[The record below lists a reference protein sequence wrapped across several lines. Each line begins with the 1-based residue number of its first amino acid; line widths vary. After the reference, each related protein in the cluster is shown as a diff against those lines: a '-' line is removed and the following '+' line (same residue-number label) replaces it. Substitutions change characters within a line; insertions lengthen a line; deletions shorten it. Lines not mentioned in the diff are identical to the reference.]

1 MALTT
6 PSTISGEP
14 GSAQPV
20 TTLLGKGSEFEGKLS
35 FEGTVRVDGK
45 LTGEIFTDDVLMVG
59 EGAEV
64 NAEVTVG
71 SIVIQGT
78 VRGNITAK
86 RSVEIHSP
94 GKVRGNINTPSLFIE
109 KGVFFDGHCQM
120 DAGGAAS
127 EPTPALRHKK
137 SGSSASSSTSG
148 SSSSG
153 SSSSGSGSGTGSS
166 GSGSSSAGS
175 SGSSSSGS

>member
-1 MALTT
+1 MTT
-6 PSTISGEP
+6 TMPNPTSSEL
-14 GSAQPV
+14 GSAQPA

-45 LTGEIFTDDVLMVG
+45 LTGEIFTDDVLIVG

-94 GKVRGNINTPSLFIE
+94 GRVKGNINTPSLFIE
-109 KGVFFDGHCQM
+109 KGVVFDGQCQM
-120 DAGGAAS
+120 DASGAADM
-127 EPTPALRHKK
+127 PPPRHGKK
-137 SGSSASSSTSG
+137 SASSAPSSSPNSNG
-148 SSSSG
+148 GNSNSSSS
-153 SSSSGSGSGTGSS
+153 T
-166 GSGSSSAGS
+166 
-175 SGSSSSGS
+175 

>member
-1 MALTT
+1 
-6 PSTISGEP
+6 
-14 GSAQPV
+14 
-20 TTLLGKGSEFEGKLS
+20 LLGKGSEFEGKLS

-45 LTGEIFTDDVLMVG
+45 LTGEIFTDDVLIVG

-71 SIVIQGT
+71 AIVIQGT

-94 GKVRGNINTPSLFIE
+94 GRVKGNINTPSLFIE

-120 DAGGAAS
+120 D
-127 EPTPALRHKK
+127 
-137 SGSSASSSTSG
+137 SSAARPIPRPRPAIPVARSQRAARRTRAVARAIPAAPSPDSDPP
-148 SSSSG
+148 
-153 SSSSGSGSGTGSS
+153 
-166 GSGSSSAGS
+166 
-175 SGSSSSGS
+175 

>member
-1 MALTT
+1 MTLTT
-6 PSTISGEP
+6 QSPTSGEP
-14 GSAQPV
+14 GAAQPV

-45 LTGEIFTDDVLMVG
+45 LTGEIFTDDMLIVG

-71 SIVIQGT
+71 AIVIQGI

-94 GKVRGNINTPSLFIE
+94 GRVRGNINTPSLFIE
-109 KGVFFDGHCQM
+109 KGVFFDGQCQM
-120 DAGGAAS
+120 DSSGASDTAPAPRHTNKKAS
-127 EPTPALRHKK
+127 
-137 SGSSASSSTSG
+137 SSSASANTSTT
-148 SSSSG
+148 
-153 SSSSGSGSGTGSS
+153 GSGT
-166 GSGSSSAGS
+166 
-175 SGSSSSGS
+175 

>member
-1 MALTT
+1 MTLNT
-6 PSTISGEP
+6 PSPTSGEL

-45 LTGEIFTDDVLMVG
+45 LTGEIFTDDVLIVG
-59 EGAEV
+59 EGAEL

-71 SIVIQGT
+71 AIVIQGI

-94 GKVRGNINTPSLFIE
+94 GKVKGNINTPSLFIE
-109 KGVFFDGHCQM
+109 KGVFFDGNCQM
-120 DAGGAAS
+120 DPGAAGP
-127 EPTPALRHKK
+127 EVVHTPRH
-137 SGSSASSSTSG
+137 SGRR
-148 SSSSG
+148 SSSSQASASG
-153 SSSSGSGSGTGSS
+153 GNGGNTSSTPTT
-166 GSGSSSAGS
+166 
-175 SGSSSSGS
+175 

>member
-1 MALTT
+1 MTQVSQSL
-6 PSTISGEP
+6 PPGET
-14 GSAQPV
+14 GNAQPI
-20 TTLLGKGSEFEGKLS
+20 TTLLGKGSEFDGKLS

-45 LTGEIFTDDVLMVG
+45 LTGEIFTDDVLIVG

-71 SIVIQGT
+71 AIVIQGT

-109 KGVFFDGHCQM
+109 KGVIFDGQCQM
-120 DAGGAAS
+120 DTSGATVSDAVPPPRRSGG
-127 EPTPALRHKK
+127 KK
-137 SGSSASSSTSG
+137 SEGNAAGANGGSSTS
-148 SSSSG
+148 
-153 SSSSGSGSGTGSS
+153 
-166 GSGSSSAGS
+166 
-175 SGSSSSGS
+175 

>member
-1 MALTT
+1 M
-6 PSTISGEP
+6 PSPTSGDL
-14 GSAQPV
+14 GNAQPV

-45 LTGEIFTDDVLMVG
+45 LTGEIFTDDVLIVG

-71 SIVIQGT
+71 GIVVQGI

-94 GKVRGNINTPSLFIE
+94 GKVKGNINTPSLFIE

-120 DAGGAAS
+120 DSGAAS
-127 EPTPALRHKK
+127 SESAPLPRHAGGKK
-137 SGSSASSSTSG
+137 SSERTSDKVSEKSSEK
-148 SSSSG
+148 SSSG
-153 SSSSGSGSGTGSS
+153 SASGSGGSTPQS
-166 GSGSSSAGS
+166 T
-175 SGSSSSGS
+175 

>member
-1 MALTT
+1 MTLTT
-6 PSTISGEP
+6 QSSTSGEP
-14 GSAQPV
+14 GTAQPV

-45 LTGEIFTDDVLMVG
+45 LTGEIFTDDMLIVG

-94 GKVRGNINTPSLFIE
+94 GRVRGNINTPSLFIE
-109 KGVFFDGHCQM
+109 RGVFFDGNCQM
-120 DAGGAAS
+120 DSGAAS
-127 EPTPALRHKK
+127 EPAPISRHNKK
-137 SGSSASSSTSG
+137 
-148 SSSSG
+148 SSSS
-153 SSSSGSGSGTGSS
+153 SQSANTSTTGSS
-166 GSGSSSAGS
+166 T
-175 SGSSSSGS
+175 

>member
-1 MALTT
+1 MTLTT
-6 PSTISGEP
+6 PSPTSGEL

-45 LTGEIFTDDVLMVG
+45 LTGEIFTDDVLIVG

-71 SIVIQGT
+71 AIVVQGT
-78 VRGNITAK
+78 VRGNIMAK

-94 GKVRGNINTPSLFIE
+94 GKIKGNINTPSLFIE

-120 DAGGAAS
+120 DSSAGTS
-127 EPTPALRHKK
+127 DSPPSPRHSSGKK
-137 SGSSASSSTSG
+137 SASSSSNV
-148 SSSSG
+148 SSG
-153 SSSSGSGSGTGSS
+153 ISNSSTTKPESNSP
-166 GSGSSSAGS
+166 
-175 SGSSSSGS
+175 

>member
-1 MALTT
+1 MTLTT
-6 PSTISGEP
+6 QSPTSGEL

-45 LTGEIFTDDVLMVG
+45 LTGEIFTDDVLIVG

-71 SIVIQGT
+71 AIVIQGI

-94 GKVRGNINTPSLFIE
+94 GRVKGNINTPSLFIE
-109 KGVFFDGHCQM
+109 KGVFFDGQCQM
-120 DAGGAAS
+120 DSSSGATDSPPSPRHPGG
-127 EPTPALRHKK
+127 KK
-137 SGSSASSSTSG
+137 SASSSSNASSTPSG
-148 SSSSG
+148 SSSS
-153 SSSSGSGSGTGSS
+153 TT
-166 GSGSSSAGS
+166 
-175 SGSSSSGS
+175 

>member
-1 MALTT
+1 MTLTT
-6 PSTISGEP
+6 SSPTSGEL

-45 LTGEIFTDDVLMVG
+45 LTGEIFTDDVLIVG

-71 SIVIQGT
+71 AIVIQGI

-94 GKVRGNINTPSLFIE
+94 GKVKGNINTPSLFIE
-109 KGVFFDGHCQM
+109 KGVFFDGQCQM
-120 DAGGAAS
+120 DTSGGTTDAAPSPRHSGGRKAGGNA
-127 EPTPALRHKK
+127 
-137 SGSSASSSTSG
+137 SSASTPPNNSSST
-148 SSSSG
+148 
-153 SSSSGSGSGTGSS
+153 
-166 GSGSSSAGS
+166 
-175 SGSSSSGS
+175 

>member
-1 MALTT
+1 MTLTT
-6 PSTISGEP
+6 QSPTSGEL

-45 LTGEIFTDDVLMVG
+45 MTGEIFTDDVLIVG

-71 SIVIQGT
+71 AIVVQGI

-94 GKVRGNINTPSLFIE
+94 GRVKGNISTPSLFIE
-109 KGVFFDGHCQM
+109 KGVYFDGHCQM
-120 DAGGAAS
+120 DSAAS
-127 EPTPALRHKK
+127 GSESPPLPRH
-137 SGSSASSSTSG
+137 SGGKRSSEKAQASAS
-148 SSSSG
+148 
-153 SSSSGSGSGTGSS
+153 SSSSGSG
-166 GSGSSSAGS
+166 
-175 SGSSSSGS
+175 GSSSSSGGSGSGGTSSTT

>member
-1 MALTT
+1 MTLTT
-6 PSTISGEP
+6 QPPTSGEP
-14 GSAQPV
+14 GAAQPV

-45 LTGEIFTDDVLMVG
+45 LTGEIFTDDVLIVG

-71 SIVIQGT
+71 AIVIQGT

-94 GKVRGNINTPSLFIE
+94 GRVRGNINTPSLFIE
-109 KGVFFDGHCQM
+109 KGVFFDGQCQM
-120 DAGGAAS
+120 DSSGAS
-127 EPTPALRHKK
+127 DTVPAPRHTKK
-137 SGSSASSSTSG
+137 
-148 SSSSG
+148 SSSS
-153 SSSSGSGSGTGSS
+153 SSSPNPTTTGSGT
-166 GSGSSSAGS
+166 
-175 SGSSSSGS
+175 

>member
-1 MALTT
+1 MTLTT
-6 PSTISGEP
+6 ESSTSGEP

-45 LTGEIFTDDVLMVG
+45 LTGEIFTDDVLIVG

-71 SIVIQGT
+71 AIIVQGT

-86 RSVEIHSP
+86 RSVEIHRP
-94 GKVRGNINTPSLFIE
+94 GKV
-109 KGVFFDGHCQM
+109 KGTVY
-120 DAGGAAS
+120 
-127 EPTPALRHKK
+127 
-137 SGSSASSSTSG
+137 
-148 SSSSG
+148 
-153 SSSSGSGSGTGSS
+153 
-166 GSGSSSAGS
+166 
-175 SGSSSSGS
+175 

>member
-1 MALTT
+1 MTSTT
-6 PSTISGEP
+6 QSPASGEP
-14 GSAQPV
+14 GAAQPV

-45 LTGEIFTDDVLMVG
+45 LTGEIFTDDALIVG

-64 NAEVTVG
+64 NAEVSVG

-94 GKVRGNINTPSLFIE
+94 GRVRGNINTPSLFVE
-109 KGVFFDGHCQM
+109 RGVFFDGHCQM
-120 DAGGAAS
+120 DASSTAGDVG
-127 EPTPALRHKK
+127 PTPRHKK
-137 SGSSASSSTSG
+137 SSGSNAPAPSSPSSNPGSST
-148 SSSSG
+148 
-153 SSSSGSGSGTGSS
+153 
-166 GSGSSSAGS
+166 
-175 SGSSSSGS
+175 

>member
-1 MALTT
+1 MTLTT
-6 PSTISGEP
+6 LSPTSSEP
-14 GSAQPV
+14 GSTQPV

-45 LTGEIFTDDVLMVG
+45 LTGEIFTDDALVVG

-94 GKVRGNINTPSLFIE
+94 GRVRGNINTPSLFIE
-109 KGVFFDGHCQM
+109 KGVFFDGNCQM
-120 DAGGAAS
+120 DASPAAS
-127 EPTPALRHKK
+127 DSTPASRHKK
-137 SGSSASSSTSG
+137 SAPVSTGTNSS

-153 SSSSGSGSGTGSS
+153 S
-166 GSGSSSAGS
+166 
-175 SGSSSSGS
+175 

>member
-1 MALTT
+1 MTTTTQPPLT
-6 PSTISGEP
+6 GEI

-45 LTGEIFTDDVLMVG
+45 LTGEIFTDDVLLVG

-94 GKVRGNINTPSLFIE
+94 GRVKGNINTPSLFIE
-109 KGVFFDGHCQM
+109 KGVVFDGNCQM
-120 DAGGAAS
+120 DASTAA
-127 EPTPALRHKK
+127 ETPAARHGKK
-137 SGSSASSSTSG
+137 ASSGAPSSNSGSNN
-148 SSSSG
+148 
-153 SSSSGSGSGTGSS
+153 GSS
-166 GSGSSSAGS
+166 GSTNSSST
-175 SGSSSSGS
+175 

>member
-1 MALTT
+1 MTLTT
-6 PSTISGEP
+6 QSPTSGEL
-14 GSAQPV
+14 GSPQPV

-45 LTGEIFTDDVLMVG
+45 LTGEVFTDDVLIVG

-71 SIVIQGT
+71 AIVVQGI

-94 GKVRGNINTPSLFIE
+94 GKVKGNINTPSLFIE

-120 DAGGAAS
+120 DSGSPASDSAPSSRHSGG
-127 EPTPALRHKK
+127 KK
-137 SGSSASSSTSG
+137 SSEKSAEK
-148 SSSSG
+148 SSG
-153 SSSSGSGSGTGSS
+153 GQASGSGGGNTPST
-166 GSGSSSAGS
+166 
-175 SGSSSSGS
+175 

>member
-1 MALTT
+1 MTLTT
-6 PSTISGEP
+6 QTPTSGEL

-45 LTGEIFTDDVLMVG
+45 LTGEIFTDDVLIVG

-71 SIVIQGT
+71 AIVIQGI

-94 GKVRGNINTPSLFIE
+94 GRVKGNINTPSLFIE

-120 DAGGAAS
+120 DSSGGTTDS
-127 EPTPALRHKK
+127 PPSPRHSGSKK
-137 SGSSASSSTSG
+137 SSSSSSNASPSPS

-153 SSSSGSGSGTGSS
+153 TT
-166 GSGSSSAGS
+166 
-175 SGSSSSGS
+175 

>member
-1 MALTT
+1 MTLTT
-6 PSTISGEP
+6 QSPTSGEL

-45 LTGEIFTDDVLMVG
+45 LTGEIFTDDVLIVG

-71 SIVIQGT
+71 AIVIQGI

-94 GKVRGNINTPSLFIE
+94 GRVKGNINTPSLFIE
-109 KGVFFDGHCQM
+109 KGVFFDGQCQM
-120 DAGGAAS
+120 DSTSGTTDSPPSPRHSGG
-127 EPTPALRHKK
+127 KK
-137 SGSSASSSTSG
+137 SASGSSNASSPPSSSSSST
-148 SSSSG
+148 
-153 SSSSGSGSGTGSS
+153 T
-166 GSGSSSAGS
+166 
-175 SGSSSSGS
+175 

>member
-1 MALTT
+1 MTLTT
-6 PSTISGEP
+6 LSPPTSGEP
-14 GSAQPV
+14 GNAQPV

-45 LTGEIFTDDVLMVG
+45 LTGEVFTDDVLIVG

-71 SIVIQGT
+71 AIVIQGI

-94 GKVRGNINTPSLFIE
+94 GRVKGNINTPSLFIE

-120 DAGGAAS
+120 DSSGATDSPPSPRHSGGKKSAGGSSNAS
-127 EPTPALRHKK
+127 GTP
-137 SGSSASSSTSG
+137 SSSSST
-148 SSSSG
+148 
-153 SSSSGSGSGTGSS
+153 
-166 GSGSSSAGS
+166 
-175 SGSSSSGS
+175 

>member
-1 MALTT
+1 MTT
-6 PSTISGEP
+6 TMPNPISSEL
-14 GSAQPV
+14 GSAQPA

-45 LTGEIFTDDVLMVG
+45 LTGEIFTDDVLIVG

-71 SIVIQGT
+71 SIVIQGI

-94 GKVRGNINTPSLFIE
+94 GRVKGNINTPSLFIE
-109 KGVFFDGHCQM
+109 KGVVFDGQCQM
-120 DAGGAAS
+120 DASGAA
-127 EPTPALRHKK
+127 EVPPPRHGKK
-137 SGSSASSSTSG
+137 SASSSPSSNGGGSTSG
-148 SSSSG
+148 SSN
-153 SSSSGSGSGTGSS
+153 SSSST
-166 GSGSSSAGS
+166 
-175 SGSSSSGS
+175 

>member
-1 MALTT
+1 MTLTT
-6 PSTISGEP
+6 QSPTSGDP
-14 GSAQPV
+14 GAAQPV

-71 SIVIQGT
+71 AIVIQGT

-94 GKVRGNINTPSLFIE
+94 GKVKGNINTPSLFIE

-120 DAGGAAS
+120 DGGAGSSDAQP
-127 EPTPALRHKK
+127 PTRHGSGKK
-137 SGSSASSSTSG
+137 SGGSSANASNNSASNNSSTPS
-148 SSSSG
+148 
-153 SSSSGSGSGTGSS
+153 T
-166 GSGSSSAGS
+166 
-175 SGSSSSGS
+175 

>member
-1 MALTT
+1 MTT
-6 PSTISGEP
+6 TMPNPITSEL
-14 GSAQPV
+14 GSAQPA

-45 LTGEIFTDDVLMVG
+45 LTGEIFTDDVLIVG

-94 GKVRGNINTPSLFIE
+94 GRVKGNINTPSLFIE
-109 KGVFFDGHCQM
+109 KGVVFDGQCQM
-120 DAGGAAS
+120 DASGAADV
-127 EPTPALRHKK
+127 PPPRHGKK
-137 SGSSASSSTSG
+137 SASSSPSSNGGGSNSG
-148 SSSSG
+148 NSNSSSS
-153 SSSSGSGSGTGSS
+153 T
-166 GSGSSSAGS
+166 
-175 SGSSSSGS
+175 

>member
-1 MALTT
+1 MTLTT
-6 PSTISGEP
+6 QSSTSGEP
-14 GSAQPV
+14 GAAQPV

-45 LTGEIFTDDVLMVG
+45 LTGEIFTDDMLIVG

-94 GKVRGNINTPSLFIE
+94 GRVRGNINTPSLFIE
-109 KGVFFDGHCQM
+109 RGVFFDGNCQM
-120 DAGGAAS
+120 DSGAAS
-127 EPTPALRHKK
+127 EPTPASRHNKK
-137 SGSSASSSTSG
+137 
-148 SSSSG
+148 SSSS
-153 SSSSGSGSGTGSS
+153 SQSANTSTTGSS
-166 GSGSSSAGS
+166 T
-175 SGSSSSGS
+175 

>member
-1 MALTT
+1 MT
-6 PSTISGEP
+6 STNQSPASGEP
-14 GSAQPV
+14 GAAQPV

-45 LTGEIFTDDVLMVG
+45 LTGEIFTDDALIVG

-64 NAEVTVG
+64 NAEVSVG

-94 GKVRGNINTPSLFIE
+94 GRVRGNINTPSLFIE
-109 KGVFFDGHCQM
+109 RGVFFDGHCQM
-120 DAGGAAS
+120 DANSAVS
-127 EPTPALRHKK
+127 EVSPPPRHRKS
-137 SGSSASSSTSG
+137 SGSSASAPAGPNGNPGSST
-148 SSSSG
+148 
-153 SSSSGSGSGTGSS
+153 
-166 GSGSSSAGS
+166 
-175 SGSSSSGS
+175 

>member
-1 MALTT
+1 MTLTIQSPT
-6 PSTISGEP
+6 SGEP

-45 LTGEIFTDDVLMVG
+45 LTGEIFTDDVLIVG

-71 SIVIQGT
+71 SIVVQGT

-94 GKVRGNINTPSLFIE
+94 GRVRGNINTPSLFIE

-120 DAGGAAS
+120 DATDATAEAA
-127 EPTPALRHKK
+127 PAPRHKK
-137 SGSSASSSTSG
+137 SPPSSANANNSSNNST
-148 SSSSG
+148 
-153 SSSSGSGSGTGSS
+153 T
-166 GSGSSSAGS
+166 
-175 SGSSSSGS
+175 

>member
-1 MALTT
+1 MTT
-6 PSTISGEP
+6 TMPNPMSGEL
-14 GSAQPV
+14 GSAPPA

-45 LTGEIFTDDVLMVG
+45 LTGEIFTDDVLIVG

-94 GKVRGNINTPSLFIE
+94 GRVKGNINTPSLFIE
-109 KGVFFDGHCQM
+109 KGVVFDGQCQM
-120 DAGGAAS
+120 DTSGAADVPPPS
-127 EPTPALRHKK
+127 RHGKK
-137 SGSSASSSTSG
+137 SASTPPSSNGGSSNSGNSNSSSST
-148 SSSSG
+148 
-153 SSSSGSGSGTGSS
+153 
-166 GSGSSSAGS
+166 
-175 SGSSSSGS
+175 

>member
-1 MALTT
+1 MTLTT
-6 PSTISGEP
+6 QSPTSGEL

-45 LTGEIFTDDVLMVG
+45 LTGEIFTDDVLIVG

-71 SIVIQGT
+71 AIVIQGI

-94 GKVRGNINTPSLFIE
+94 GKVKGNINTPSLFIE

-120 DAGGAAS
+120 DPGGATS
-127 EPTPALRHKK
+127 EAPATPRHGGKRSQGAQSTS
-137 SGSSASSSTSG
+137 SGGGGNGGSNSSTPS
-148 SSSSG
+148 
-153 SSSSGSGSGTGSS
+153 T
-166 GSGSSSAGS
+166 
-175 SGSSSSGS
+175 

>member
-1 MALTT
+1 MTLTT
-6 PSTISGEP
+6 QSPTSGEL

-45 LTGEIFTDDVLMVG
+45 LTGEIFTDDVLIVG

-71 SIVIQGT
+71 AIVIQGI

-94 GKVRGNINTPSLFIE
+94 GRVKGNINTPSLFIE
-109 KGVFFDGHCQM
+109 KGVFFDGQCQM
-120 DAGGAAS
+120 DSTSGTTDSPPLPRHSGG
-127 EPTPALRHKK
+127 KK
-137 SGSSASSSTSG
+137 SASGSSNASSPPSSSSSST
-148 SSSSG
+148 
-153 SSSSGSGSGTGSS
+153 T
-166 GSGSSSAGS
+166 
-175 SGSSSSGS
+175 

>member
-1 MALTT
+1 MTLTT
-6 PSTISGEP
+6 QSPTSGEP
-14 GSAQPV
+14 GAAQPV

-45 LTGEIFTDDVLMVG
+45 LAGEIFTDDVLIVG

-94 GKVRGNINTPSLFIE
+94 GRVRGNINTPSLFIE
-109 KGVFFDGHCQM
+109 KGVFFDGNCQM
-120 DAGGAAS
+120 DTNGATS
-127 EPTPALRHKK
+127 ESTPTPRHKK
-137 SGSSASSSTSG
+137 SGSNTSG
-148 SSSSG
+148 TNSNTT
-153 SSSSGSGSGTGSS
+153 GTST
-166 GSGSSSAGS
+166 
-175 SGSSSSGS
+175 

>member
-1 MALTT
+1 MTLTT
-6 PSTISGEP
+6 QSPTSGEP
-14 GSAQPV
+14 GAAQPV

-45 LTGEIFTDDVLMVG
+45 LTGEIFTDDVLIVG

-94 GKVRGNINTPSLFIE
+94 GRVRGNINTPSLFIE
-109 KGVFFDGHCQM
+109 KGVFFDGNCQM
-120 DAGGAAS
+120 DSSSGGADS
-127 EPTPALRHKK
+127 VPAPRHKK
-137 SGSSASSSTSG
+137 SGSG
-148 SSSSG
+148 SSS
-153 SSSSGSGSGTGSS
+153 GTNNNTTGTST
-166 GSGSSSAGS
+166 
-175 SGSSSSGS
+175 

>member
-1 MALTT
+1 MTLTT
-6 PSTISGEP
+6 QSPTSGEP
-14 GSAQPV
+14 GAAQPV

-45 LTGEIFTDDVLMVG
+45 LTGEIFTDDMLVVG

-71 SIVIQGT
+71 SIVIQGI

-94 GKVRGNINTPSLFIE
+94 GRVRGNINTPSLFIE
-109 KGVFFDGHCQM
+109 KGVFFDGNCQM
-120 DAGGAAS
+120 DSSGATDAA
-127 EPTPALRHKK
+127 PAPRHPKK
-137 SGSSASSSTSG
+137 SSSNSASPSANTSTSG
-148 SSSSG
+148 SS
-153 SSSSGSGSGTGSS
+153 T
-166 GSGSSSAGS
+166 
-175 SGSSSSGS
+175 